1 VNRDDVDELA
11 FFRGLPLAL
20 GLGALCW
27 AALAAFG
34 FAIYAHFS

>member
-27 AALAAFG
+27 AALAALA
-34 FAIYAHFS
+34 FAVYTQLS